1 MNKLSSIDFLN
12 GCPAGFYT
20 NLAKNKVVD
29 ILTASEYSENNAW
42 NQNPLSGQLNNNNN
56 KYNSYVVRPALAL
69 DNRRIYGWM
78 SAYANCIKNK
88 MTSERC
94 TLYRLHE
101 EDLLNLIEEC
111 EEHRYIPQTS
121 TAFIVTKPKLRE
133 IFAAN
138 FRDRIVQ
145 HWVCQRIEPLF
156 EERFKQHGDVTWNCR
171 KERGVQKAVEALY
184 EDILNVS
191 DNYKQEAWVGRFD
204 IRSFFM
210 SIDIRILE
218 KLVIAF
224 VRKYYQKEDLD
235 TLVYLLTVTIRHRP
249 QDNCCKRGRK
259 DLWNQLPKHKS
270 LFYVE
275 RFRGMP
281 IGNIT
286 SQLLANFY
294 LSFLDSFMVR
304 LCEPIEAKY
313 ERFVDD
319 FAVVCRTKED
329 VLVLR
334 DKAKTFLKEKLNLQ
348 MHEDKVYI
356 QEVKKG
362 VYFVGS
368 VIKMNRVYIG
378 NRTVGGIIDKL
389 IELNAWLE
397 SLGNNFTIDDAYIIA
412 HYASS
417 LNSYFGFM
425 ANKKTYAIK
434 RKTISKY
441 CPNFFRYF
449 YINGRFKSVKI
460 KSRYTIKQFIKG
472 EYQYE

>member
-1 MNKLSSIDFLN
+1 
-12 GCPAGFYT
+12 
-20 NLAKNKVVD
+20 
-29 ILTASEYSENNAW
+29 
-42 NQNPLSGQLNNNNN
+42 
-56 KYNSYVVRPALAL
+56 
-69 DNRRIYGWM
+69 
-78 SAYANCIKNK
+78 
-88 MTSERC
+88 
-94 TLYRLHE
+94 
-101 EDLLNLIEEC
+101 
-111 EEHRYIPQTS
+111 
-121 TAFIVTKPKLRE
+121 
-133 IFAAN
+133 
-138 FRDRIVQ
+138 
-145 HWVCQRIEPLF
+145 
-156 EERFKQHGDVTWNCR
+156 
-171 KERGVQKAVEALY
+171 
-184 EDILNVS
+184 
-191 DNYKQEAWVGRFD
+191 
-204 IRSFFM
+204 M

-218 KLVIAF
+218 KLVVAF
-224 VRKYYQKEDLD
+224 VRKYYQEEDLE

-249 QDNCCKRGRK
+249 QDDCIRRGRK
-259 DLWNQLPKHKS
+259 DLWDQLPKHKS
-270 LFYVE
+270 LFCVE

-304 LCEPIEAKY
+304 SCEPIGAKY

-319 FAVVCRTKED
+319 FAVVCKTKED

-334 DKAKTFLKEKLNLQ
+334 DKAKEFLKEKLNLQ

-368 VIKMNRVYIG
+368 VIKTNRLYIG
-378 NRTVGGIIDKL
+378 NRTVGGMIDKL
-389 IELNAWLE
+389 VELNTWLE
-397 SLGNNFTIDDAYIIA
+397 SLGNNFTIDDAYTIA

-434 RKTISKY
+434 RKTIPKY
-441 CPNFFRYF
+441 CPNFFHYF